1 MSVFHFQRFDVENT
15 ASAMKLGT
23 DSVLLGACAPIPA
36 GVKNVL
42 DVGTGTGV
50 VALMA
55 AQRLSAL
62 AGEFHIDGIDID
74 APSAEEAEGN
84 FVRSPWREHLAAFT
98 CPLALWQG
106 GPYDLIVSNPP
117 FFDNSLLNPNERE
130 SAARHT
136 LSLSY
141 RDLCEYAS
149 EHLTSGGVLSMVLP
163 SEVEKALCRVAA
175 SFSLFPLE
183 CVRVQ
188 TVQSKPSKRIVIS
201 FSRHPGVRKDRAL
214 VMMENGAY
222 TSQYRELVASFLVNL

>member
-23 DSVLLGACAPIPA
+23 DSVLLGACAPIPP
-36 GVKNVL
+36 GIKNVL

-50 VALMA
+50 VALMT
-55 AQRLSAL
+55 AQRLS
-62 AGEFHIDGIDID
+62 GQTEEFHIDGIDID
-74 APSAEEAEGN
+74 APSAAEAEGN
-84 FVRSPWREHLAAFT
+84 FACSPWREHLTAHN

-117 FFDNSLLNPNERE
+117 FFDNSLLNPDDRE

-149 EHLTSGGVLSMVLP
+149 AHLTPDGVLCMVLP
-163 SEVEKALCRVAA
+163 SDVEKTLCRVAA
-175 SFSLFPLE
+175 SFSLFPAE

-188 TVQSKPSKRIVIS
+188 TTRSKPSKRIVIS
-201 FSRHPGVRKDRAL
+201 FSRHPGVRNDVAL